1 MMDKHYSGCEASGDR
16 CAGVSRRAFIRGA
29 VAGAALYATGRGAA
43 AQGADQ
49 GAVTGSEIVVAK
61 GDDPASMVR
70 AALDAY
76 GGIGR
81 FVKNGDVVLVKPNIA
96 FERRPEQAG
105 CTNPQLV
112 AELVRMCRAAG
123 ASKVKMYDRS
133 VNSARKTYP
142 ASGIAEAAADAG
154 AEVSYVS
161 MARDQWV
168 ETRVPKG
175 KVLTS
180 CPLYKDALEVDVFIN
195 VPIAKHHN
203 IPGLTMSIK
212 NLMGVLGGNR
222 GALIHRPVHERL
234 PDLATVVRPHLNV
247 LDAYRILLRGGP
259 SGGSLEDVAFANKVI
274 VGTDI
279 VAVDAYGATLFDKD
293 PAEFGFIVNA
303 QERGLGE
310 CDLKK
315 VKITEVSV

>member
-1 MMDKHYSGCEASGDR
+1 MDKQWSLAKGSRERG
-16 CAGVSRRAFIRGA
+16 AGVSRRTFIRSA
-29 VAGAALYATGRGAA
+29 VAGAALYGVGRKVA
-43 AQGADQ
+43 AQDAGARS
-49 GAVTGSEIVVAK
+49 AAGSEIVVAK
-61 GDDPASMVR
+61 GDDPARMVR
-70 AALDAY
+70 VAIDSY

-81 FVKNGDVVLVKPNIA
+81 FVKSGDVVLVKPNIA

-112 AELVRMCRAAG
+112 AELVRMCREAG
-123 ASKVKMYDRS
+123 ASKVKVYDRP
-133 VNSARKTYP
+133 VNAAKKTYA
-142 ASGIAEAAADAG
+142 ASGIAQAAADAG

-161 MARDQWV
+161 MERDQWV
-168 ETRVPKG
+168 ETAAPKG

-212 NLMGVLGGNR
+212 NLMGLLGGNR
-222 GALIHRPVHERL
+222 GALTHNPVHERL
-234 PDLATVVRPHLNV
+234 PDLATVLRPHLNV
-247 LDAYRILLRGGP
+247 LDAYRILLRDGP
-259 SGGSLEDVAFANKVI
+259 SGGNLEDVAFANKVI

-279 VAVDAYGATLFDKD
+279 VAVDAYGATLFGKD

-303 QERGLGE
+303 HERGLGE
-310 CDLKK
+310 YDLKK

>member
-1 MMDKHYSGCEASGDR
+1 LY
-16 CAGVSRRAFIRGA
+16 GVGRKVAA
-29 VAGAALYATGRGAA
+29 QDAGARSAA
-43 AQGADQ
+43 
-49 GAVTGSEIVVAK
+49 GSEIVVAK
-61 GDDPASMVR
+61 GDDPARMVR
-70 AALDAY
+70 VAIDSY

-81 FVKNGDVVLVKPNIA
+81 FVKSGDVVLVKPNIA

-112 AELVRMCRAAG
+112 AELVRMCREAG
-123 ASKVKMYDRS
+123 ASKVKVYDRP
-133 VNSARKTYP
+133 VNAAKKTYA
-142 ASGIAEAAADAG
+142 ASGIAQAAADAG

-161 MARDQWV
+161 MERDQWV
-168 ETRVPKG
+168 ETAAPKG

-212 NLMGVLGGNR
+212 NLMGLLGGNR
-222 GALIHRPVHERL
+222 GALTHNPVHERL
-234 PDLATVVRPHLNV
+234 PDLATVLRPHLNV
-247 LDAYRILLRGGP
+247 LDAYRILLRDGP
-259 SGGSLEDVAFANKVI
+259 SGGNLEDVAFANKVI

-279 VAVDAYGATLFDKD
+279 VAVDAYGATLFGKD

-303 QERGLGE
+303 HERGLGE
-310 CDLKK
+310 YDLKK